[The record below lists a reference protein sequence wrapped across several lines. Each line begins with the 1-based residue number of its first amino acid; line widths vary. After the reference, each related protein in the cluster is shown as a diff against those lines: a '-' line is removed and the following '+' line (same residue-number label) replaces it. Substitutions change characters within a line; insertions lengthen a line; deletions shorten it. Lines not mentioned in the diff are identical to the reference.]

1 MNSITRRLIKKTFSS
16 QTATTAVN
24 GPLKLFCIIKALA
37 AKLVFDYDLSLH
49 LHFRH
54 KQKNPMN
61 TLAPFMHVRTAT
73 LEYLITVHNELFH
86 LHVEHSN

>member
-49 LHFRH
+49 LHFSSLADTS
-54 KQKNPMN
+54 KKNVPMN
-61 TLAPFMHVRTAT
+61 TWHLLCMS
-73 LEYLITVHNELFH
+73 ELLPLKVAKKKKTH
-86 LHVEHSN
+86 